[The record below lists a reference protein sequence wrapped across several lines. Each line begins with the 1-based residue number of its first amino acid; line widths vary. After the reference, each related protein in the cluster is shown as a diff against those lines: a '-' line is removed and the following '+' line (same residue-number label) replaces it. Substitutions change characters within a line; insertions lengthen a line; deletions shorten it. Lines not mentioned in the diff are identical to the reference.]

1 MAFNG
6 GREVVYC
13 AIDGQQWDALDP
25 GVRFVHGDGRW
36 ECVDEVACFDRL
48 HAQAAEQEH
57 VARLDELAIK
67 RIEHAFGQ
75 MPPARPGK

>member
-1 MAFNG
+1 VSFNG
-6 GREVVYC
+6 GREVVFC

-36 ECVDEVACFDRL
+36 ECVDEVACFGRL
-48 HAQAAEQEH
+48 HATPPPLE
-57 VARLDELAIK
+57 LDELALR

-75 MPPARPGK
+75 PPPARPGK